1 MLFIF
6 LCAYDQRNNFSFF
19 TSTSPLSVSF
29 SAGLTGNPSVPTDM
43 IGLLC
48 TYPRSVRLFLTAFNA
63 RPFSL
68 IDFSDKSPHTGSA
81 SSERILPSFT
91 VRNPP
96 AVPGSC
102 LQQITYHPES
112 FLPQRDYDDHENMLL
127 PQFPFSSRSL

>member
-1 MLFIF
+1 MQIF
-6 LCAYDQRNNFSFF
+6 TTISDYYALLCRLPRLTSGLYCCNKNNVIYFSLCLRSAEQFPLF

-29 SAGLTGNPSVPTDM
+29 SAGLTGNPSVATDM

-91 VRNPP
+91 VRNP
-96 AVPGSC
+96 
-102 LQQITYHPES
+102 L
-112 FLPQRDYDDHENMLL
+112 
-127 PQFPFSSRSL
+127 QFPDPVYSK